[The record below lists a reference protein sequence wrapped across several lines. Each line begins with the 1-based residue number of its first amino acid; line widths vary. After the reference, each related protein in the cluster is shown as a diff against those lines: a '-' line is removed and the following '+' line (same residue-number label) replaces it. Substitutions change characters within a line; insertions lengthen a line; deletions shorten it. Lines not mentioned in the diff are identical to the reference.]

1 MSSGCVVG
9 TISTTIC
16 EPFCCSKAA
25 SLASSAWRCAAS
37 SVPVWSITRAVER
50 RHRQQ
55 VLGLRA
61 GRARQATRKRAVSA
75 RRMRAAVIC
84 AERYFFGAP
93 KSTVGGV
100 EICAS
105 FCTLKVG
112 LGS

>member
-1 MSSGCVVG
+1 M
-9 TISTTIC
+9 
-16 EPFCCSKAA
+16 
-25 SLASSAWRCAAS
+25 AS

-55 VLGLRA
+55 VLRLRA
-61 GRARQATRKRAVSA
+61 DAARTATSEEGRQRAPDAGSRHGGS
-75 RRMRAAVIC
+75 RRA
-84 AERYFFGAP
+84 YFFGAP

-105 FCTLKVG
+105 FCTVKLG